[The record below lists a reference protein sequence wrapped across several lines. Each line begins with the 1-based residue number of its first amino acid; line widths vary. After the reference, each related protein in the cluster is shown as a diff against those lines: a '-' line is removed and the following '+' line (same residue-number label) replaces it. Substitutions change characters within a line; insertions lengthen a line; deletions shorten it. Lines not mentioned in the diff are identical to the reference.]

1 MVATKRMRKMRS
13 RNRSLKKR
21 GGLFGWNSN
30 KVEPVSNDD
39 TADNKCMLLKDYLET
54 LVQEQQNNKL
64 FTYPYFQLPSNQ
76 ERNGNKYISF
86 SICEANSINK
96 TEVKQIIMT
105 KLNYT
110 LEYTQISYTT
120 YKDEKNEEQN
130 QKQKFTRIIDSTQDI
145 YKQQIRVYKKQPNDI
160 QNEQNSSC
168 DVSGGRTKRRRKHRR
183 KNSVRK

>member
-1 MVATKRMRKMRS
+1 MVATKRMRKMR
-13 RNRSLKKR
+13 RNRTLKKR
-21 GGLFGWNSN
+21 GGGFFGFTGN

-54 LVQEQQNNKL
+54 LVQEKENNKS

-96 TEVKQIIMT
+96 TEVKQFLMT
-105 KLNYT
+105 KLKYT

-120 YKDEKNEEQN
+120 YKDAKNEEQN

-145 YKQQIRVYKKQPNDI
+145 YKQQIRVYKGQPSDI
-160 QNEQNSSC
+160 QNEQNSIC

-183 KNSVRK
+183 KNSARK